1 MDSPD
6 SKIIRI
12 CYLPESS
19 SWVNI
24 AWKWTIYGHNLT
36 LADLQKQYANGNIEF
51 NGTGADTEEGR
62 QDLLERAAIGLST
75 AKRGLPAPPQRP
87 PLQRRRRRRR
97 TNLIP
102 EELLE
107 RRRRRIK

>member
-75 AKRGLPAPPQRP
+75 AKRGLPAPPNDH
-87 PLQRRRRRRR
+87 LYSDD
-97 TNLIP
+97 
-102 EELLE
+102 EEE
-107 RRRRRIK
+107 EEPTSYPKNFWSDEEDE